1 MLKRHE
7 VLPSGLQI
15 DRDWW
20 HATKLVCIVV
30 VALAAAYVVNATLL

>member
-7 VLPSGLQI
+7 VLPSGLKVDQ
-15 DRDWW
+15 DWW
-20 HATKLVCIVV
+20 RAIKLAGIVV